1 MGTSVPRDPDMSREL
16 RAFLEKTSSSAD
28 GALKAANNLSDV
40 DDPDTALANLDPQ
53 LTSNIRQNIQNG
65 NYTLVLT
72 DAEKHLYYSSGAGP
86 YTWTIPANASV
97 AFDIGTVVTFINLAG
112 GPTIAIAITTD
123 TLYWST
129 PGGGSGTRTLANY
142 GVATAIKF
150 NSTGWIISGSGLT

>member
-1 MGTSVPRDPDMSREL
+1 MAKPKVPRDAAMTPEIRS
-16 RAFLEKTSSSAD
+16 FLEDMQVKAD
-28 GALKAANNLSDV
+28 LTDNLVIGVDV
-40 DDPDTALANLDPQ
+40 LAYDAQ

-65 NYTLVLT
+65 DYTLLLT
-72 DAEKHLYYSSGAGP
+72 DGEKHLYYSSGAGP
-86 YTWTIPANASV
+86 YTWTIPANSSV
-97 AFDIGTVVTFINLAG
+97 AFPIGTTVSFINLAG

-150 NSTGWIISGSGLT
+150 NSVGWIISGSNLS